1 MTRRVINQNL
11 LIGVVFIL
19 GGLVLAGLGYL
30 NPIIAAVLHNAGS
43 LLVVFNSA
51 RLVRMGEHLEPY
63 TQTTASEPSVTAC
76 APCALNSTLN
86 STLTQPA

>member
-51 RLVRMGEHLEPY
+51 RLVRQGEELEPF
-63 TQTTASEPSVTAC
+63 QAGAPANPPSAGGASKHEA
-76 APCALNSTLN
+76 AGQL
-86 STLTQPA
+86 QPKLA